1 MCVQL
6 ESVPS
11 VELANGTWKYVQ
23 IELRLGPLVDASEA
37 RPATSAAA
45 ANRFVSVRIVRS
57 FAGVKYH
64 ADAYR

>member
-1 MCVQL
+1 MRLQL

-23 IELRLGPLVDASEA
+23 IELRLGPLASEGEA
-37 RPATSAAA
+37 RPATTAPG
-45 ANRFVSVRIVRS
+45 RFVSVRIVRS

>member
-23 IELRLGPLVDASEA
+23 IELRLGPLASEGEA
-37 RPATSAAA
+37 RPATNAA
-45 ANRFVSVRIVRS
+45 ANRLVSVRIVRS

>member
-1 MCVQL
+1 M
-6 ESVPS
+6 PS

-45 ANRFVSVRIVRS
+45 NRFGSVRTVRS

>member
-45 ANRFVSVRIVRS
+45 NRIVSVLIVRS

>member
-23 IELRLGPLVDASEA
+23 IELRLGPLASEGEA
-37 RPATSAAA
+37 RPATSAA

>member
-1 MCVQL
+1 MKSGAVRLQL

-11 VELANGTWKYVQ
+11 VQLANGTWKYVQ

-37 RPATSAAA
+37 RPGK
-45 ANRFVSVRIVRS
+45 FVSVRIVRS